1 MSDGDK
7 NIIDDCIDGKRH
19 AQNKLYKKYASAM
32 LGLCLRYA
40 KNKDEA
46 EDILQEGFIK
56 VFLNIKGFRRE
67 GSFEGW
73 IKRIMINTAI
83 THNKQN
89 LKHQY
94 QTDINEIEE
103 SHVFEELKK
112 DDDTIKLSRGKLMEI
127 IQSLPNGYKMVFN
140 LYIFEQYTHKEI
152 GEMLGISDNTSK
164 SQLSKARRLLSQK
177 IAEVTGSTNIEI
189 IT

>member
-189 IT
+189 TE

>member
-56 VFLNIKGFRRE
+56 VFLNIKGFRKE

-103 SHVFEELKK
+103 SHVVEELKK
-112 DDDTIKLSRGKLMEI
+112 DDDTIKLPRAKLMEI
-127 IQSLPNGYKMVFN
+127 IQSLPDGYKMVFN